1 MGAFSKLPNKNKKL
15 QKKLLNHNPGLL
27 KSIETKIDLKK
38 NVSNQKYIKERRAS
52 N

>member
-38 NVSNQKYIKERRAS
+38 KCIKPKIH
-52 N
+52 